1 MLSGLSDAM
10 IVRIVIG
17 LAFLVLIL
25 YIVVSGKNKEKPGGR
40 DAAVRLDPQAMEQVP
55 SDQPR
60 QVADTEILE
69 DFSEQP
75 PLVFEETPV
84 AAQHS
89 HIGVRQTEAYEKI
102 IMLYLAA
109 KSGQTI
115 SGAELVLATEKVG
128 LNYGHHNIY
137 HRLSESSRSNE
148 PVFSMANV
156 IQPGYFDLS
165 QIDSLQTP
173 GVSFFMTLPGPVTA
187 IQAWDTMLPI
197 AERMAQ
203 LLDGVL
209 LDSDRNALGR
219 QRILHIKEE
228 LRTFDREKER
238 QTIKPGR

>member
-17 LAFLVLIL
+17 LAFLVLIV
-25 YIVVSGKNKEKPGGR
+25 YIVLSGRSKAKFYGR
-40 DAAVRLDPQAMEQVP
+40 DAAVRVEPQGLEQVP
-55 SDQPR
+55 SDHPQ
-60 QVADTEILE
+60 QDSEIE
-69 DFSEQP
+69 PEEVFREQP
-75 PLVFEETPV
+75 PLFGDN
-84 AAQHS
+84 QHS
-89 HIGVRQTEAYEKI
+89 HIGMRQSDEYEKI

-115 SGAELVLATEKVG
+115 SGAELALATEKVG

-137 HRLSESSRSNE
+137 HRLSESSHFNE

>member
-1 MLSGLSDAM
+1 MELGLSDAM
-10 IVRIVIG
+10 ILRIVIG
-17 LAFLVLIL
+17 TAFLLLIL
-25 YIVVSGKNKEKPGGR
+25 YIIISGKNKGRAVGR
-40 DAAVRLDPQAMEQVP
+40 DSAVRVEPQTSPSESPDDLTQEPEAEDVFTEQATLGFEDKPQANQNNHV
-55 SDQPR
+55 
-60 QVADTEILE
+60 
-69 DFSEQP
+69 
-75 PLVFEETPV
+75 
-84 AAQHS
+84 
-89 HIGVRQTEAYEKI
+89 GVRKSDEYEKI

-109 KSGQTI
+109 RSGHTI

-128 LNYGHHNIY
+128 LIYGHHNIY

-156 IQPGYFDLS
+156 IQPGYFDLA

-203 LLDGVL
+203 LLDAVL

-228 LRTFDREKER
+228 LRSFDREKER